1 MTRTSMHNTSCF
13 HKHAVRQWQLYL
25 SFLLAKIKNE
35 YRSVLWRKRGENE
48 SLSNIMGNM
57 VFGRKI
63 IVIQAESNRK
73 KKLFG
78 NNNIQM

>member
-1 MTRTSMHNTSCF
+1 MTRTPMHNTSCF

-48 SLSNIMGNM
+48 SLSNIMGDT
-57 VFGRKI
+57 VFEGKI
-63 IVIQAESNRK
+63 IVIQTERNHK
-73 KKLFG
+73 
-78 NNNIQM
+78 